1 MKNIIKLTVIFLFI
15 LLFGVFY
22 LSLNKDS
29 SYNTEYLVGNKL
41 VNLNLKSLESN
52 KNINDDVLKK
62 NKYTLINFWAS
73 WCAPCRIEHP
83 YLMELSKEKKLK
95 ILGINFKDK
104 KVNALKFLENLGNP
118 YDYIAKDNLGKQSVS
133 FGIYGV
139 PESVLVD
146 SNLIILKKVVGPL
159 NTEDLKDIKKII
171 NYL

>member
-52 KNINDDVLKK
+52 KNLNDDVLKK

-171 NYL
+171 NSL

>member
-41 VNLNLKSLESN
+41 VNLNLKSLENN
-52 KNINDDVLKK
+52 KNLNDDVLKK

-171 NYL
+171 NSL

>member
-52 KNINDDVLKK
+52 KNLNDDVLKK

-146 SNLIILKKVVGPL
+146 SNLVILKKVVGPL

-171 NYL
+171 NSL